1 MDNCKQLPTGQQPA
15 SASPDRLKLPH
26 GFYKHFSL
34 MAGSRGTAQSEAAGA
49 GAQPPGAG
57 GGSPAVRGNRPP
69 LGD

>member
-49 GAQPPGAG
+49 GGAAPGAG
-57 GGSPAVRGNRPP
+57 GGSPAVRGTVPF
-69 LGD
+69 GD

>member
-49 GAQPPGAG
+49 GGAPPGPG
-57 GGSPAVRGNRPP
+57 AVALPLGHRPP

>member
-49 GAQPPGAG
+49 GGAAPGG
-57 GGSPAVRGNRPP
+57 RGR
-69 LGD
+69 